1 MFYTSK
7 LGLCIYI
14 GEEVGTIDYHKEEV
28 LSNFSSTCLKS
39 CADLFLLRIALYKL
53 MNNRN
58 KENSDAGSS
67 LPDAKNLL
75 LSLKDRLCNV
85 SSYSCT
91 VILKRE
97 PIKDDFEIRSFAPLL

>member
-1 MFYTSK
+1 MFYISK

-91 VILKRE
+91 VIPKRE